1 MLSRKHSVSTVLL
14 VNGAVVQVQLS
25 HLETVAQATSVQRYH
40 WSKLLK
46 LWILSKMLD
55 NLLDMALVI
64 LVTTVRK
71 APLTLQ
77 SAQSVLIIPMK
88 NQLIAMHAYHVMQDI
103 LENQQASLKTLVLE
117 NVIQDSSAFQAQPAT
132 VQSLVDAQLVITAQ
146 QAPLKPL
153 LVLLVHT
160 NQIWDKITVWIVHKV
175 TSVLRM
181 HRHLMES
188 QHRKN
193 VKKVT
198 NAKQKQPLKMVV
210 YVNLVS
216 ISQKKAVIS
225 VLIAQLAMLVKLLE
239 SLL

>member
-1 MLSRKHSVSTVLL
+1 
-14 VNGAVVQVQLS
+14 
-25 HLETVAQATSVQRYH
+25 
-40 WSKLLK
+40 
-46 LWILSKMLD
+46 
-55 NLLDMALVI
+55 
-64 LVTTVRK
+64 
-71 APLTLQ
+71 
-77 SAQSVLIIPMK
+77 
-88 NQLIAMHAYHVMQDI
+88 
-103 LENQQASLKTLVLE
+103 
-117 NVIQDSSAFQAQPAT
+117 
-132 VQSLVDAQLVITAQ
+132 
-146 QAPLKPL
+146 
-153 LVLLVHT
+153 
-160 NQIWDKITVWIVHKV
+160 
-175 TSVLRM
+175 M